1 MRVLLGPVV
10 ALSLWAHAGAASADT
25 AADIATLDRLF
36 SQWSGAQTAGCAV
49 GVARPGEP
57 TLLRGYGMADL
68 ADGVA
73 IDAQTRFEVGS
84 VSKQFVA
91 AAVLTL
97 VEEGRLSLDADIRR
111 YFPQIPDYGAVITVD
126 HLLNHTSG
134 LRDWGFAAEIAG
146 WPRTTRAM
154 SNSDVLAL
162 TARQRELNH
171 APGADYSYT
180 NTGYVL
186 LAMLVEQVAGV
197 SLAAFT
203 QERFFGPLGMNDT
216 GWRDDFRRV
225 QPRRAVAYV
234 ESEAGWVERMPFEDV
249 YGDAALITSVGDLLI
264 WNEALFAGRLSA
276 FVTQHMMEQAQLSD
290 GSELTYGRG
299 LEVTTPNGVVQVSH
313 GGAIGGYRAWLAH
326 YPQTGLSVA
335 LACNA
340 GDGVGV
346 GLGARQGRLVAEAFL
361 PARAPDQ
368 TRAVRTNARAYAGL
382 FVSNTTGLPL
392 NFTVRNGALLSAGGA
407 ALTPIAARRF
417 TLGGNEYAFE
427 SPDRLRVRRST
438 GAVETYR
445 REAPVQFNAAEA
457 GEIEGCYRSAE
468 LDAGYQAAIE
478 DGALVLRLEDRPGTA
493 FTLAPLH
500 KDAWTYDTR
509 FGPRT
514 AIVAVVRAEGGAV
527 QALRI
532 GWNGRIRG
540 VLFSRC

>member
-1 MRVLLGPVV
+1 MRVWAGTVV
-10 ALSLWAHAGAASADT
+10 ALSLWAHAGSASADT
-25 AADIATLDRLF
+25 ADVATLDRLF

-49 GVARPGEP
+49 GVARPGQP
-57 TLLRGYGMADL
+57 LLLRGYGMADL

-97 VEEGRLSLDADIRR
+97 VEEGRLSLDADVRR
-111 YFPQIPDYGAVITVD
+111 YFPQLPDYGAVITVD

-134 LRDWGFAAEIAG
+134 LRDWGFAVEIAG

-154 SNSDVLAL
+154 SNTDVLAL

-186 LAMLVEQVAGV
+186 LAMLVEQVTGA

-203 QERFFGPLGMNDT
+203 QERFFGPLGMADT

-249 YGDAALITSVGDLLI
+249 YGDAALITTVGDL
-264 WNEALFAGRLSA
+264 GA
-276 FVTQHMMEQAQLSD
+276 F
-290 GSELTYGRG
+290 
-299 LEVTTPNGVVQVSH
+299 NGFQEIGH
-313 GGAIGGYRAWLAH
+313 GGAIGGYRAWLGR
-326 YPQTGLSVA
+326 YPEMGLSIAV
-335 LACNA
+335 ACNA

-346 GLGARQGRLVAEAFL
+346 GLGRRLADQVAGAFL
-361 PARAPDQ
+361 PARAAQP
-368 TRAVRTNARAYAGL
+368 RAVRASVRAYAGL
-382 FVSNTTGLPL
+382 FISDVTGLPL
-392 NFTVRNGALLSAGGA
+392 NFSVRNGALLSASGTT
-407 ALTPIAARRF
+407 LTPIAPGRF
-417 TLGGNEYAFE
+417 VLGGNEYLFE
-427 SPDRLRVRRST
+427 DADRLRVRRSS
-438 GAVETYR
+438 GATEAYR
-445 REAPVQFNAAEA
+445 REQPIQFNAGEA
-457 GEIEGCYRSAE
+457 AEIEGCYRSPE

-478 DGALVLRLEDRPGTA
+478 DGALVLRLEDRPRIA

-500 KDAWTYDTR
+500 RDAWTYDTR

-514 AIVAVVRAEGGAV
+514 AIVAVVRDEDGAV